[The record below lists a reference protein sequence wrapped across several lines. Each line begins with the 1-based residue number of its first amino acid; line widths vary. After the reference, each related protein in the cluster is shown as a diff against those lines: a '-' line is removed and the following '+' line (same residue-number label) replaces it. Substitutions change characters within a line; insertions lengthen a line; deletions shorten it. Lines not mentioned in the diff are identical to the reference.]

1 VAVIGG
7 GAAGMIAAWQAATL
21 GHRVILLEAN
31 ARLGVKLRI
40 SGGGKCNITHD
51 GSVNELLAA
60 FRKEQARFL
69 RSSVHSFTN
78 RDIRE
83 LLANA
88 GVETYV
94 RENGRVFPADRP
106 GSAAAV
112 VQALEDLV
120 RRAGVDVR
128 PGTRVTGIAGIAPC
142 LHHLQIEGGT
152 ALEADQFI
160 FSTGGASYPE
170 TGTRGEILDWLRDA
184 GVPVTPWFPA
194 LAPIPL
200 RHPFPEWEG
209 VPFRDGS
216 LLLLSSKDGK
226 NLAQHPGDILF
237 TKAAITGPASLELSR
252 DTEAARRLGQA
263 WLAYAFAKESI
274 ERLEM
279 DLTEEQR
286 TNPHLSVRH
295 WMQRWIPD
303 RITAAVLA
311 QLEIPLDQRLK
322 DLPKTARKGLAK
334 TVHAFPLGEP
344 GPVNLARGE
353 VASGGVRLEAVDP
366 RTMRLKGWDNLR
378 ICGELLDVD
387 GPIGGYNLQA
397 AFSTGFAA
405 GSLIVGSSHGCRE

>member
-1 VAVIGG
+1 
-7 GAAGMIAAWQAATL
+7 MIAAWRAATL

-51 GSVNELLAA
+51 GSINELLAA

-69 RSSVHSFTN
+69 RPSFHGFGN
-78 RDIRE
+78 QDVLD
-83 LLANA
+83 LLVKV

-94 RENGRVFPADRP
+94 RENGRIFPADHP

-120 RRAGVDVR
+120 RGAGVQVR
-128 PGTRVTGIAGIAPC
+128 LGTRVTGIAGAAPC
-142 LHHLQIEGGT
+142 LHHLQIEGGE
-152 ALEADQFI
+152 ALEVDQFI

-170 TGTRGEILDWLRDA
+170 TGTRGEILGWLRDA
-184 GVPVTPWFPA
+184 GVSVVPWFPA

-209 VPFRDGS
+209 VPFRGGS
-216 LLLLSSKDGK
+216 LLLLASEGGK
-226 NLAQHPGDILF
+226 ILAQHPGDILF
-237 TKAAITGPASLELSR
+237 TKTAITGPAALELCR
-252 DTEAARRLGQA
+252 DTEVARRSGSA
-263 WLAYAFAKESI
+263 WLAYAFAKDSI
-274 ERLEM
+274 ERLEV
-279 DLTEEQR
+279 DLMEEQR

-295 WMQRWIPD
+295 WLQRWIPE
-303 RITAAVLA
+303 RITVAVLVR
-311 QLEIPLDQRLK
+311 LEIPLDQRLR
-322 DLPKTARKGLAK
+322 DLPKTARRGLAK
-334 TVHAFPLGEP
+334 TVRAFPLGEP

-353 VASGGVRLEAVDP
+353 VASGGVQLGAVDS

-378 ICGELLDVD
+378 VCGELLDVD

-405 GSLIVGSSHGCRE
+405 GSLVTGSSHGCRE